1 MTDQVGM
8 SRSPSEYG
16 RFRLMEHREHIRQSI
31 IDILTT
37 PLGTRVML
45 PDYGS
50 KLPRLVD
57 RPITPTWK
65 LSVYAAVA
73 EALGRWEPRIK
84 VERMRV
90 AVVTAG
96 GMDVEID
103 YQIVTAGVTETLN
116 IRVGSN
122 QEAKA

>member
-16 RFRLMEHREHIRQSI
+16 RFRLMEQREHIRQSI

-73 EALGRWEPRIK
+73 EALGRWEPRVK

-90 AVVTAG
+90 TIVTAG

-103 YQIVTAGVTETLN
+103 YQIVTAGVTETLS